1 MKTGKIDF
9 NPMDSFEE
17 LKRLHDKVFM
27 DNNTGQAILKRLNR
41 LIELVEEQ
49 NLLIGS
55 EITDC
60 CPGCD
65 GTCGEDD

>member
-1 MKTGKIDF
+1 METGKIEF
-9 NPMDSFEE
+9 NPMDN
-17 LKRLHDKVFM
+17 D
-27 DNNTGQAILKRLNR
+27 TGQEILKRLNR
-41 LIELVEEQ
+41 LIELLEEQ